1 MNRNIYIWSLIIF
14 FFGCKKDQV
23 NSSAFI
29 SFGPESTGINFT
41 NIIEDK
47 EDFNILEYLY
57 FYNGGGVAIGD
68 VNNDELPDIY
78 FTSNQGDDQLYIN
91 KGNLKFELTNDWFD
105 PNDLKG
111 WSTGVTMIDINADGW
126 LDIYVS
132 RLGDYKIYK
141 DHNRLFIN
149 QKGKGFKEESKKYGL
164 NFSGFGTQAAFFDY
178 DRDGDLDCYLLNHS
192 VKDPAQYQ
200 KSEIRN
206 KKDEKAGDLF
216 LENNEG
222 QFVDVTEEAG
232 IYSAAIGFG
241 LGVDVA
247 DLNNDG
253 WLDIYVTNDFH
264 EQDYLY
270 INQQDKSFK
279 EVIDKSTS
287 HTSNFSMGCT
297 ISDINN
303 DGLSDILSLDMKPFD
318 DDVYKKSG
326 GWENLEIYN
335 FKRTFGYHHQSP
347 RNALQI
353 NQGNKAGNPI
363 FSEQAA
369 LKGME
374 ATDWSW
380 SPVVADFDNDGDKDI
395 FITNGIWRRP
405 NDMDFINFHFND
417 NQKSSL
423 EKINLMPKGEVPNVY
438 FQNDGNTVA
447 FNKQI
452 FGKPSCTAGAAVADL
467 DLDGNVELVLN
478 HINQPAEILK
488 FNNETNNHFVK
499 FKLQTTDDNKNAIGA
514 SIKLYQKNQVQTQII
529 SASSQFQ
536 SCNQAL
542 IHFGTGQMA
551 NIDSILIFWPNGGI
565 QKEVNLEI
573 DSIHEITQRSN
584 YLIPKQAEAKHLK
597 HVKKYKHQEN
607 DFNDQ
612 AANKWRL
619 INESNVGPKMV
630 DLMDGNIFVS
640 GNKASPAGFIKGN
653 IFTPLDLEIKTDQ
666 TCACLVIHKN
676 QKYLYIGHG
685 GNQYDHKNPSL
696 QDEIFKYEN
705 GKLLKQTDLII
716 PQLFRNTSACAVLDF
731 DNDGIDDLVI
741 GNTADPKDLTTQA
754 AYLLNFK
761 DDLFLKSPLPIEGN
775 VTAMKVADLDKNGF
789 DDVRNL

>member
-1 MNRNIYIWSLIIF
+1 
-14 FFGCKKDQV
+14 
-23 NSSAFI
+23 
-29 SFGPESTGINFT
+29 
-41 NIIEDK
+41 
-47 EDFNILEYLY
+47 
-57 FYNGGGVAIGD
+57 
-68 VNNDELPDIY
+68 
-78 FTSNQGDDQLYIN
+78 
-91 KGNLKFELTNDWFD
+91 
-105 PNDLKG
+105 
-111 WSTGVTMIDINADGW
+111 
-126 LDIYVS
+126 
-132 RLGDYKIYK
+132 
-141 DHNRLFIN
+141 
-149 QKGKGFKEESKKYGL
+149 
-164 NFSGFGTQAAFFDY
+164 
-178 DRDGDLDCYLLNHS
+178 
-192 VKDPAQYQ
+192 
-200 KSEIRN
+200 
-206 KKDEKAGDLF
+206 
-216 LENNEG
+216 
-222 QFVDVTEEAG
+222 
-232 IYSAAIGFG
+232 
-241 LGVDVA
+241 
-247 DLNNDG
+247 
-253 WLDIYVTNDFH
+253 
-264 EQDYLY
+264 
-270 INQQDKSFK
+270 
-279 EVIDKSTS
+279 
-287 HTSNFSMGCT
+287 
-297 ISDINN
+297 
-303 DGLSDILSLDMKPFD
+303 
-318 DDVYKKSG
+318 
-326 GWENLEIYN
+326 
-335 FKRTFGYHHQSP
+335 
-347 RNALQI
+347 
-353 NQGNKAGNPI
+353 
-363 FSEQAA
+363 
-369 LKGME
+369 
-374 ATDWSW
+374 
-380 SPVVADFDNDGDKDI
+380 
-395 FITNGIWRRP
+395 
-405 NDMDFINFHFND
+405 MDFINFHFND

-514 SIKLYQKNQVQTQII
+514 SIKLYQKNQVQTQVI

-789 DDVRNL
+789 DDVVLAGHWLAISILYNDGEKFVKKNIPNSEGLWFSLEVQDIDKDGDLDIMAGNFGMNHGLKVSPEEPLQYYLSDFDKNGQVEALTTYYYQGKERPYPNQQLFTDQLPFKKKDYLRNEDFVNASVEDLVGQEAFKNAKKGNVKTLSSTAYFQNEKEWTYQALPLAFQSSPITSIDFAKDVFYIGHNYFEVDPNLGRQDAGFFNAINYDKNDGQLKPSTTIIDLPLIKGEMRDMVILDNELYLSVNRDSLSIISLKRKN